1 MGIFFNFAVGKQ
13 SLIIDSMKRFF
24 LSIVIAVATAI
35 CANAQL
41 YVGAGYSYSPLKA
54 KYDKSESISKQF
66 DRNGFYLQAGYGINI
81 GKHLGVTPGLE
92 YEVVTKTEDGVKN
105 PEQYL
110 NIPVKVSYG
119 FNLGKIIELG
129 AFVAPEFSLGL
140 TSKTKADDT
149 SVSLYGEDGIY
160 KRGDFRVGL
169 GVYCDLI
176 EKVRVNLNYNFGVVN
191 RSKAD
196 GTTLRRNGVQLGVAY
211 LF

>member
-1 MGIFFNFAVGKQ
+1 
-13 SLIIDSMKRFF
+13 MKKLF
-24 LSIVIAVATAI
+24 LSIVVAALTAI

-41 YVGAGYSYSPLKA
+41 YVGAGYSYSPTKT
-54 KYDKSESISKQF
+54 KVEKVSERY
-66 DRNGFYLQAGYGINI
+66 DRNGFYIQAGYGLNV
-81 GKHLGVTPGLE
+81 GKHLGIVPGVE
-92 YEVVTKTEDGVKN
+92 YEVVTNDEDGVKT

-110 NIPVKVSYG
+110 NIPVKVTYG
-119 FNLGKIIELG
+119 FSLGNIVELG
-129 AFVAPEFSLGL
+129 AFVAPELSLGL
-140 TSKTKADDT
+140 ASKAKADDT

>member
-1 MGIFFNFAVGKQ
+1 
-13 SLIIDSMKRFF
+13 MK
-24 LSIVIAVATAI
+24 T
-35 CANAQL
+35 
-41 YVGAGYSYSPLKA
+41 
-54 KYDKSESISKQF
+54 
-66 DRNGFYLQAGYGINI
+66 
-81 GKHLGVTPGLE
+81 
-92 YEVVTKTEDGVKN
+92 

-110 NIPVKVSYG
+110 NIPVKVTYG
-119 FNLGKIIELG
+119 FSLGNIVELG
-129 AFVAPEFSLGL
+129 AFVAPELSLGL
-140 TSKTKADDT
+140 ASKAKADDT

>member
-1 MGIFFNFAVGKQ
+1 
-13 SLIIDSMKRFF
+13 MKKLF
-24 LSIVIAVATAI
+24 LSIVVAALTAI

-41 YVGAGYSYSPLKA
+41 YVGAGYSYSPTKT
-54 KYDKSESISKQF
+54 KVEKVSERY
-66 DRNGFYLQAGYGINI
+66 DRNGFYIQAGYGLNV
-81 GKHLGVTPGLE
+81 GKHLGIVPGVE
-92 YEVVTKTEDGVKN
+92 YEVVTNEEDGVKT

-110 NIPVKVSYG
+110 NIPVKVTYG
-119 FNLGKIIELG
+119 FSLGNIVELG
-129 AFVAPEFSLGL
+129 AFVAPELSLGL
-140 TSKTKADDT
+140 ASKAKADDT
-149 SVSLYGEDGIY
+149 SASLYGEDGIY

>member
-1 MGIFFNFAVGKQ
+1 
-13 SLIIDSMKRFF
+13 MKKLF
-24 LSIVIAVATAI
+24 LSIVVAALTAI

-41 YVGAGYSYSPLKA
+41 YVGAGYSYSPTKT
-54 KYDKSESISKQF
+54 KVEKVSERY
-66 DRNGFYLQAGYGINI
+66 DRNGFYIQAGYGLNV
-81 GKHLGVTPGLE
+81 GKHLGIVPGVE
-92 YEVVTKTEDGVKN
+92 YEVVTNEEDGVKT

-110 NIPVKVSYG
+110 NIPVKVTYG
-119 FNLGKIIELG
+119 FSLGNIVELG
-129 AFVAPEFSLGL
+129 AFVAPELSLGL
-140 TSKTKADDT
+140 ASKAKADDT

>member
-1 MGIFFNFAVGKQ
+1 
-13 SLIIDSMKRFF
+13 MKKLF
-24 LSIVIAVATAI
+24 LSIVVAALTAI

-41 YVGAGYSYSPLKA
+41 YVGAGYSYSPTKT
-54 KYDKSESISKQF
+54 KVEKVSERY
-66 DRNGFYLQAGYGINI
+66 DRNGFYIQAGYGLNV
-81 GKHLGVTPGLE
+81 GKHLCIVSGVE
-92 YEVVTKTEDGVKN
+92 YEVVTNEEDGVKT

-110 NIPVKVSYG
+110 NIPVKVTYG
-119 FNLGKIIELG
+119 FSLGNIVELG
-129 AFVAPEFSLGL
+129 AFVAPELSLGL
-140 TSKTKADDT
+140 ASKAKADDT

>member
-1 MGIFFNFAVGKQ
+1 
-13 SLIIDSMKRFF
+13 MKKLF
-24 LSIVIAVATAI
+24 LSIVVAALTAI

-41 YVGAGYSYSPLKA
+41 YVGAGYSYSPTKT
-54 KYDKSESISKQF
+54 KVEKVSERY
-66 DRNGFYLQAGYGINI
+66 DRNGFYIQAGYGLNV
-81 GKHLGVTPGLE
+81 GKHLGIVPGVE
-92 YEVVTKTEDGVKN
+92 YEVVTNEEDGVKT

-110 NIPVKVSYG
+110 NIPVKVTYG
-119 FNLGKIIELG
+119 FSLGNIVELG
-129 AFVAPEFSLGL
+129 AFVAPELSFGL
-140 TSKTKADDT
+140 ASKAKADDT

-196 GTTLRRNGVQLGVAY
+196 GATLRRNGVQLGVAY

>member
-1 MGIFFNFAVGKQ
+1 
-13 SLIIDSMKRFF
+13 MKKLF
-24 LSIVIAVATAI
+24 LSIVVAAATAI

-41 YVGAGYSYSPLKA
+41 YVGAGYSYSPTASKA
-54 KYDKSESISKQF
+54 GKITERF
-66 DRNGFYLQAGYGINI
+66 DRNGFYIQAGYGLNV
-81 GKHLGVTPGLE
+81 GKHLGIVPGLE
-92 YEVVTKTEDGVKN
+92 YEVVTKTENDVKQ

-110 NIPVKVSYG
+110 NIPVKVTYG
-119 FNLGKIIELG
+119 FSLGNIVELG
-129 AFVAPEFSLGL
+129 AFVAPTFSMGL
-140 TSKTKADDT
+140 TSKAKVDDT
-149 SVSLYGEDGIY
+149 SLDMYGEDGFY

-176 EKVRVNLNYNFGVVN
+176 EKVRINLNYNFGVVN

>member
-1 MGIFFNFAVGKQ
+1 
-13 SLIIDSMKRFF
+13 MKKLF
-24 LSIVIAVATAI
+24 LSIVVAALTAI

-41 YVGAGYSYSPLKA
+41 YVGAGYSYSPTKT
-54 KYDKSESISKQF
+54 KVEKVSERY
-66 DRNGFYLQAGYGINI
+66 DRNGFYIQAGYGLNV
-81 GKHLGVTPGLE
+81 GKHLGIVPGVE
-92 YEVVTKTEDGVKN
+92 YEVVTNEEDGVKT

-110 NIPVKVSYG
+110 NIPVKVTYG
-119 FNLGKIIELG
+119 FSLGNIVELG

-140 TSKTKADDT
+140 ASKAKSDDK
-149 SVSLYGEDGIY
+149 SVSLYGEDGVF

>member
-1 MGIFFNFAVGKQ
+1 
-13 SLIIDSMKRFF
+13 MKKLF
-24 LSIVIAVATAI
+24 LSIVVAALTAI

-41 YVGAGYSYSPLKA
+41 YVGAGYSYSPTKT
-54 KYDKSESISKQF
+54 KVEKVSERY
-66 DRNGFYLQAGYGINI
+66 DRNGFYIQAGYGLNV
-81 GKHLGVTPGLE
+81 GKHLGIVPGVE
-92 YEVVTKTEDGVKN
+92 YEVVTNEEDGVKT

-110 NIPVKVSYG
+110 NIPVKVTYG
-119 FNLGKIIELG
+119 FSLGNIVELG
-129 AFVAPEFSLGL
+129 AFVAPELSLGL
-140 TSKTKADDT
+140 ASKAKADDK

-191 RSKAD
+191 RSKVD
-196 GTTLRRNGVQLGVAY
+196 DTTLRRNGVQLGVAY